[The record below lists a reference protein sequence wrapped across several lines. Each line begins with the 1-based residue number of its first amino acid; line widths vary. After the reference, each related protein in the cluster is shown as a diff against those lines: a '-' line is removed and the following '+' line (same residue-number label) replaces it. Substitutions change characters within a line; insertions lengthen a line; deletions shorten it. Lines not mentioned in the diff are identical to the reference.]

1 MPTSLQPGS
10 AAASDANPAA
20 PIPTPAGSPPAGPLA
35 VDDPIEWAS
44 FGREAVEAGAKT
56 WESFIAVDNM
66 VCAACAISVE
76 GALLSV
82 RGVQSASV
90 NATAGKARVVWHADE
105 TKPSTWLNA
114 VKKAGYPARPLAD
127 AGSEQARRQQ
137 TRKALWRWLVAG
149 LCMMQVM
156 MYAYPLYVAT
166 DLELGA
172 DAKALLR
179 WASWLLTLPVILFS
193 SGPFFSKAMHELRR
207 GIVGMDLPVA
217 VGIAIT
223 FLVSTAGTFNPA
235 GPFGQEV
242 YFDSL
247 TMFVFFLL
255 SGRLLELRLRDRVFL
270 AVDSALHKMPETVSR
285 INYDGSLE
293 SISAKRLRVG
303 DLLLVPPGQTF
314 SADGVVTLG
323 HSLVNEAV
331 LTGESEPLVRT
342 VGDQV
347 IAASV
352 NLTAPLT
359 LTVQRVGS
367 KTRVG
372 EIIALMAQA
381 QTSRPASAS
390 IADTIAKPF
399 LIGVLLLAVLT
410 AAYWW
415 STDPQRGLMAA
426 VAVLIVTCPCALS
439 LATPVAM
446 LASVG
451 AMAKN
456 NILVKRL
463 AALETLAKVD
473 VVVFDKTGTLT
484 ADAMALINVS
494 VRQGVRAH
502 TALAMAAGLAEH
514 SLHPLSKALVA
525 AADAKA
531 GTAVGLPLP
540 KMNFAAGSIRET
552 PGAGIEGCRAAT
564 DLDLPVEIPYGAIKL
579 GSADFCGV
587 DVPQSGAAVVHLA
600 DSEGWLA
607 TFDFAQQLRDD
618 ALQTVQA
625 LKRAGIASIIMSGDG
640 WLSTQ
645 SIALQLGI
653 ERAYGAMQPTD
664 KLAALR
670 ALHEKGHV
678 VAVVGDGIND
688 ALVLA
693 AADVSVSLGSAVPMA
708 QNQCDILL
716 QKACL
721 IDVPRTRLQAIQTL
735 RIVRQNLAWALVYNV
750 VMVPLAALGWLPA
763 WLAGLGMA
771 LSSLLVIANAMR
783 LGPLYSQTKAA

>member
-1 MPTSLQPGS
+1 MALPFQPSLAGAPVANGTANAPVES
-10 AAASDANPAA
+10 ASTLPF
-20 PIPTPAGSPPAGPLA
+20 A

-44 FGREAVEAGAKT
+44 FGRETLDAGISR

-66 VCAACAISVE
+66 VCAACAITVE
-76 GALLSV
+76 SALLSV

-90 NATAGKARVVWHADE
+90 NASAGKARVVWLANE
-105 TKPSTWLNA
+105 TLPSTWLNA
-114 VKKAGYPARPLAD
+114 VRRAGYEARPLAD
-127 AGSEQARRQQ
+127 VVSEQARRQQ

-172 DAKALLR
+172 DAKTLLR

-193 SGPFFSKAMHELRR
+193 SGPFFSKAIHELRR

-217 VGIAIT
+217 IGIAIT
-223 FLVSTAGTFNPA
+223 FLVSTAGTFNPT
-235 GPFGQEV
+235 GTFGQEV

-270 AVDSALHKMPETVSR
+270 AVDSALHKMPETVGRLKS
-285 INYDGSLE
+285 DGSLE
-293 SISAKRLRVG
+293 SISAKRLMVG
-303 DLLLVPPGQTF
+303 DLMRVPPGQTF
-314 SADGVVTLG
+314 SADGLVTEG
-323 HSLVNEAV
+323 RSLVNEAV

-347 IAASV
+347 IAGSV

-359 LTVQRVGS
+359 LKVESVGS

-381 QTSRPASAS
+381 QTSRPTSAS
-390 IADTIAKPF
+390 IADAIAKPF
-399 LIGVLLLAVLT
+399 LIGVLLLAGLT

-451 AMAKN
+451 AMAKS

-463 AALETLAKVD
+463 AALETMASVD

-484 ADAMALINVS
+484 AEAMALTKIS
-494 VRQGVRAH
+494 VREGMNANAALV
-502 TALAMAAGLAEH
+502 TAAALAEH
-514 SLHPLSKALVA
+514 SLHPLSKALVT
-525 AADAKA
+525 AADAQA
-531 GTAVGLPLP
+531 NLETGQPLP
-540 KMNFAAGSIRET
+540 KLSFDSDSIREA
-552 PGAGIEGCRAAT
+552 PGAGIEGRCVAGEVLA
-564 DLDLPVEIPYGAIKL
+564 PSHNGVFKL
-579 GSADFCGV
+579 GSADYCGV
-587 DVPQSGAAVVHLA
+587 VAPQSGSAVVHLA
-600 DSEGWLA
+600 DTLGWLA
-607 TFDFAQQLRDD
+607 TFDFAQQLRED

-625 LKRAGIASIIMSGDG
+625 LKQAGITAIIMSGDG
-640 WLSTQ
+640 LLSTR

-653 ERAYGAMQPTD
+653 EQAHGAMQPTD
-664 KLAALR
+664 KLAALQ

-721 IDVPRTRLQAIQTL
+721 MDVPRTRLQALHTL
-735 RIVRQNLAWALVYNV
+735 RIVRQNLAWAMGYNV

-771 LSSLLVIANAMR
+771 LSSLLVIVNAMR
-783 LGPLYSQTKAA
+783 LGPLFSQTKAA